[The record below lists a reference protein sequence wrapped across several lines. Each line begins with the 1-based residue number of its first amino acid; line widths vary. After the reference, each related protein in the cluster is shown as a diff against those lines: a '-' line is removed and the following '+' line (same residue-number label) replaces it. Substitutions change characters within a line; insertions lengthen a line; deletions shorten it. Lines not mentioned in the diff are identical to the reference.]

1 MEFNANQLRADALL
15 KEGRYKY
22 TVVDA
27 SEKKT
32 QAGDDMLNL
41 KLALEV
47 ESRRVIFFDRLVLM
61 PKMFWKLEH
70 FCKSAGIYDKVEKG
84 SLSAMDCAGKTGY
97 VDIIQKANNQTGE
110 LENQVKDYV
119 KPEDKEAQ
127 EMFDGDIPQ

>member
-1 MEFNANQLRADALL
+1 MEFNANQMRSDALL

-22 TVVDA
+22 TVLDA

-32 QAGDDMLNL
+32 QAGDNMINL

-47 ESRRVIFFDRLVLM
+47 EARRVIFFDRLVLM
-61 PKMFWKLEH
+61 PQMFWKLEH
-70 FCKSAGIYDKVEKG
+70 FCKSAGLADKIEKG
-84 SLSAMDCAGKTGY
+84 SLTPDDCAGKTGY
-97 VDIIQKANNQTGE
+97 IDIIQKANNKTGE

-127 EMFDGDIPQ
+127 EMFDDDVKM